1 MKSLKDQLK
10 TVSKNLVALSKQVD
24 KLSVQV
30 EKATKAAAAKKPA
43 ARKTTARKTTA
54 RKPVAK
60 KKPVRARKAAP
71 ARAKKAAPAA
81 TRRAARGNTV
91 LDSVLDVIKKSRK
104 GVPIATLKTKT
115 KLNPRQLSNALYK
128 LTKKG
133 EIKAVSRGVYA
144 KA

>member
-1 MKSLKDQLK
+1 MMKSLKDQLK

-43 ARKTTARKTTA
+43 VRKTTA

>member
-30 EKATKAAAAKKPA
+30 EKATKKAAKPAAKKPVRKKVT
-43 ARKTTARKTTA
+43 RKTA
-54 RKPVAK
+54 AK
-60 KKPVRARKAAP
+60 KAPARTRKAAP

-81 TRRAARGNTV
+81 AKKTARGGTV
-91 LDSVLDVIKKSRK
+91 LDNVYDVIKRSRK
-104 GVPIATLKTKT
+104 GVAISTLKQKT
-115 KLNPRQLSNALYK
+115 NLNPRQLSNALYK

-133 EIKAVSRGVYA
+133 AIKAVSRGVYA

>member
-30 EKATKAAAAKKPA
+30 EKATKKAAAKPAAKKPVR
-43 ARKTTARKTTA
+43 RKPA
-54 RKPVAK
+54 RKPAAK
-60 KKPVRARKAAP
+60 KAPVRTRKAAP

-81 TRRAARGNTV
+81 RKTAGGSTV
-91 LDSVLDVIKKSRK
+91 LDNVYNVIKRSRK
-104 GVPIATLKTKT
+104 GVAISTLKTKT
-115 KLNPRQLSNALYK
+115 KLDPRQLSNALYK

-133 EIKAVSRGVYA
+133 AIKAVSRGVYA

>member
-30 EKATKAAAAKKPA
+30 EKATKKAAAKPA
-43 ARKTTARKTTA
+43 AKKAPART
-54 RKPVAK
+54 
-60 KKPVRARKAAP
+60 RKAAP

-81 TRRAARGNTV
+81 RKAAGGSTV
-91 LDSVLDVIKKSRK
+91 LDSVYNVIKRSKK
-104 GVPIATLKTKT
+104 GVAISTLKTKT
-115 KLNPRQLSNALYK
+115 KLDPRQLSNALYK

-133 EIKAVSRGVYA
+133 AIKAVSRGVYA

>member
-30 EKATKAAAAKKPA
+30 EKATKKAATKPAAKKPVR
-43 ARKTTARKTTA
+43 RKPA
-54 RKPVAK
+54 RKPAAK
-60 KKPVRARKAAP
+60 KAPVRTRKAAP

-81 TRRAARGNTV
+81 RKTAGGSTV
-91 LDSVLDVIKKSRK
+91 LDNVYNAIKRSKK
-104 GVPIATLKTKT
+104 GVAISTLKTKT
-115 KLNPRQLSNALYK
+115 KLDPRQLSNALYK

-133 EIKAVSRGVYA
+133 AIKAVSRGVYA
-144 KA
+144 KV

>member
-10 TVSKNLVALSKQVD
+10 AVSKNLATLSKQVD

-30 EKATKAAAAKKPA
+30 EKATKKPARPAAKKPVR
-43 ARKTTARKTTA
+43 RKTT
-54 RKPVAK
+54 RKPAAK
-60 KKPVRARKAAP
+60 KAPVRARKAAP

-81 TRRAARGNTV
+81 RKTARGGTV
-91 LDSVLDVIKKSRK
+91 LDKVYDVIKKSKK
-104 GVPIATLKTKT
+104 GVAISALKQKT
-115 KLNPRQLSNALYK
+115 KLDPRQLSNALYK

-133 EIKAVSRGVYA
+133 DIKAVSRGVYA

>member
-30 EKATKAAAAKKPA
+30 EKATKKAAAKPAAKKPVR
-43 ARKTTARKTTA
+43 RKPA
-54 RKPVAK
+54 RKPAAK
-60 KKPVRARKAAP
+60 KAPVRTRKAAPARARKAAP
-71 ARAKKAAPAA
+71 AARKAA
-81 TRRAARGNTV
+81 GGSTV
-91 LDSVLDVIKKSRK
+91 LDSVYNVIKRSKK
-104 GVPIATLKTKT
+104 GVAISTLKTKT
-115 KLNPRQLSNALYK
+115 KLDPRQLSNALYK

-133 EIKAVSRGVYA
+133 AIKAVSRGVYA

>member
-1 MKSLKDQLK
+1 MMKSLKDQLK
-10 TVSKNLVALSKQVD
+10 TVSKNLVSLSKQVD

-30 EKATKAAAAKKPA
+30 EKATKVAAKKP
-43 ARKTTARKTTA
+43 
-54 RKPVAK
+54 V
-60 KKPVRARKAAP
+60 ARKAAP

-91 LDSVLDVIKKSRK
+91 LDSVLDVIKKSKK
-104 GVPIATLKTKT
+104 GVAIATLKQKT
-115 KLNPRQLSNALYK
+115 KLDPRQLSNALYK

-133 EIKAVSRGVYA
+133 TIKAVSRGVYA

>member
-43 ARKTTARKTTA
+43 VRKTTA